1 MTGPRI
7 ALAGKGARIM
17 TNATNQAV
25 KSLRIEQREQR
36 KAKDES
42 SEKQLDKALRDSFP
56 ASDPAAP
63 VTPTKAGAP
72 NQRKS

>member
-1 MTGPRI
+1 
-7 ALAGKGARIM
+7 M

-25 KSLRIEQREQR
+25 KSLRIEQREQK
-36 KAKDES
+36 KAKGEPGEKRLDE
-42 SEKQLDKALRDSFP
+42 ALLESFP

-72 NQRKS
+72 DRRKA